1 MCPYPLGEQS
11 GGIARSEADTGETL
25 RENPMFAYELH
36 RMQHAE
42 LVRQADTHRLARE
55 VARAARRTGR
65 REPEGR
71 VSALRDRYTPAA

>member
-1 MCPYPLGEQS
+1 
-11 GGIARSEADTGETL
+11 
-25 RENPMFAYELH
+25 MFAYELH